1 MSFSPR
7 GNISIC
13 GEGVIQEYVCICVC
27 VCVSVCVYWVG
38 NGDTSRAFRQGG
50 ECASKNLETPTSG
63 RNSPVCRQWGKKALE
78 E

>member
-27 VCVSVCVYWVG
+27 VSVCVYWVG
-38 NGDTSRAFRQGG
+38 MGILLEHSDKEENGQVRTWRLPHREEIHQSVGSG
-50 ECASKNLETPTSG
+50 ERRP
-63 RNSPVCRQWGKKALE
+63 
-78 E
+78 